1 MRARAGGTKGTGA
14 SAPADEPVVW
24 RDGVHIAGTSI
35 WCDARRARD
44 LCFVSRAD
52 RVSTSRHGQ
61 LIATSETLALL
72 ARRARPGGAAGE
84 LGSELAVPPAR
95 PFSLGL
101 LRLELFRS
109 GSALGAASLAVDT
122 GGTRVI
128 YAGAVNPRGGGLG
141 GAADQRTGDVLVVE
155 AAMGPGLVVPA
166 IDDVAGETA
175 ALCRRVT
182 GAGAACV
189 LLVGG
194 PLEGLDV
201 AWRLSSEGLG
211 GGELVAH
218 RMIHHAVRRLRA
230 AGLAPAGLEVRRLG
244 RVKGG
249 QVILWPVG
257 RPLEIGGARGR
268 GYGREALPDGSVV
281 ALVSG
286 RAEVV
291 GEVARVRADV
301 ALPWSTQA
309 DFAALAR
316 YVDEVGA
323 SSVYV
328 TGPAGEAAAEA
339 LARAGRRVRALGPP
353 VQMSLFA

>member
-1 MRARAGGTKGTGA
+1 MRARAGGAKGA
-14 SAPADEPVVW
+14 RAPAPADEPVVW

-72 ARRARPGGAAGE
+72 ARRARPGDGAGDP
-84 LGSELAVPPAR
+84 GSELAVPPAR

-155 AAMGPGLVVPA
+155 AGLGPGSTLPLLDQVVG
-166 IDDVAGETA
+166 DTA
-175 ALCRRVT
+175 ALCRRIT
-182 GAGAACV
+182 SAGGACV
-189 LLVGG
+189 LLVDG

-201 AWRLSSEGLG
+201 AWRLGSQGLG
-211 GGELVAH
+211 AGVLVAH

-244 RVKGG
+244 KLKGG
-249 QVILWPVG
+249 QVVLWPAG
-257 RPLEIGGARGR
+257 RPLELGP
-268 GYGREALPDGSVV
+268 GREALPSGSQV
-281 ALVSG
+281 ALLSG
-286 RAEVV
+286 RAAVA
-291 GEVARVRADV
+291 GEVARLRADLG
-301 ALPWSTQA
+301 LPWSSQA
-309 DFAALAR
+309 DFAALER

-323 SSVYV
+323 SSVYL
-328 TGPAGEAAAEA
+328 TGPAGEPAAAA